1 MIVVAGTM
9 TIKPSELARFERL
22 LPAHMDRTLAQD
34 FCLMFAL
41 GVSNRATGLIA
52 VAEAWKDE
60 ESLIRHHQQS
70 FTKEFVAAFGGILG
84 HDCRVYEVS
93 QVRAVPSLESGAN
106 NPG

>member
-9 TIKPSELARFERL
+9 TIKPSELARFEQL
-22 LPAHMDRTLAQD
+22 LPAHIEKTLAQD

-41 GVSNRATGLIA
+41 GVSNRATGLIS

-70 FTKEFVAAFGGILG
+70 FTQEFVAAFGGIVS
-84 HDCRVYEVS
+84 HDVNVYEVS
-93 QVRAVPSLESGAN
+93 QVRALPSLESGAN
-106 NPG
+106 PA

>member
-9 TIKPSELARFERL
+9 TIKPSELALFEQL
-22 LPAHMDRTLAQD
+22 LPAHMERTLAQD

-60 ESLIRHHQQS
+60 KSLIRHHQQS

-106 NPG
+106 PA

>member
-9 TIKPSELARFERL
+9 TIKPSELARFEQL
-22 LPAHMDRTLAQD
+22 LPAHMERTLAQN

-106 NPG
+106 PA